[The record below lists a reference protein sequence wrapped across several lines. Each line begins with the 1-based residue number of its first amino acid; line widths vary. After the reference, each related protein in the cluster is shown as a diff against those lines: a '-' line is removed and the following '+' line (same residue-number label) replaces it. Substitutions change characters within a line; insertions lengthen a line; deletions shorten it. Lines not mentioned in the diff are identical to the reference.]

1 MAEDISIIRYEE
13 LPRNEDFLQQR
24 LTFTFGRRSNTVSG
38 ILRLVQT
45 IVKMLLTTPGTD
57 HFATDTGTILLGLF
71 RRGVSS
77 SSVQLLTM
85 DIMISIQDMERQI
98 LDIQAAQP
106 TPDDERLKEI
116 RIINVQYLEVSSEWQ
131 VQIAVLSEA
140 GEQVAFDIAPYLKGK

>member
-24 LTFTFGRRSNTVSG
+24 VAFTFGRRSNTVAG
-38 ILRLVQT
+38 ILKLVQM

-57 HFATDTGTILLGLF
+57 HFAVSTGTILLGLF
-71 RRGVSS
+71 KRGVSK
-77 SSVQLLTM
+77 SSVALLTM

-98 LDIQAAQP
+98 LDIQAGLP

-116 RIINVQYLEVSSEWQ
+116 RIISVQYLEVSGEWQ
-131 VQIAVLSEA
+131 VQISVLSEG